1 MSRDAAISGYRVDPS
16 AERMTELLRELCLRD
31 GLGAEDTAAVIRK
44 AGCEPGATSVDWP
57 PDVVPQLRRFVLK
70 S

>member
-1 MSRDAAISGYRVDPS
+1 VSRDAAISDYGVDPS
-16 AERMTELLRELCLRD
+16 AERMSELLRELCRRE
-31 GLGAEDTAAVIRK
+31 GLGADAVAAVIRK

-70 S
+70 R